1 LDRQLSA
8 RLSPIKTDS
17 FSPRCG
23 GHQSVA
29 RAAFSQ
35 STPIQIA
42 LNTLMRNAG
51 PGEKDSPCVTHE
63 KGEKKERGSQR
74 RAGRGGGGGGGG
86 VGFGG
91 DGEGEY
97 GSAGK

>member
-1 LDRQLSA
+1 
-8 RLSPIKTDS
+8 
-17 FSPRCG
+17 
-23 GHQSVA
+23 
-29 RAAFSQ
+29 
-35 STPIQIA
+35 
-42 LNTLMRNAG
+42 MRNAG

-63 KGEKKERGSQR
+63 KGEKKKGAASGEPDGEEEE
-74 RAGRGGGGGGGG
+74 GGGG